1 MTLAESPPPVWV
13 GMFVHG
19 ALFLAISRTSDA
31 AIPLVSSSANG
42 DEARSNPN
50 VLCYACSRMEFH
62 DVSHEELKEWGY
74 EAKIS
79 IDQLTFMVDY
89 YTNERDGSG
98 KRCDLCLVLRQ
109 DHYTNRWFPCLI
121 EVIHD
126 LFDDLKTNRQLAI
139 DTAKFERGPRHSSRV
154 IAYSLG
160 IGGTF
165 QPQQVPRLY
174 DPSRAQSCLD
184 NCKAHH
190 NKACNQKTLTVE
202 VMRLIDWER
211 IEIVEARPVGS
222 WLALSYVWGS
232 KVTGGFSR
240 RSKTVIDAIEVTKQ
254 LGYRYMW
261 VEEYCIDQDDPV
273 HKGSQ
278 IRQMNRIYQGAD
290 LTIVAAAGHSKHF
303 GLSGVSSERLP
314 RYETVRV
321 GDNTIFRAGKDPITD
336 LVHQSKW

>member
-1 MTLAESPPPVWV
+1 
-13 GMFVHG
+13 MFVHG

-254 LGYRYMW
+254 LIYRYMW
-261 VEEYCIDQDDPV
+261 VEEYCIDQDDRP
-273 HKGSQ
+273 SPQ
-278 IRQMNRIYQGAD
+278 RQSNPPDEQD
-290 LTIVAAAGHSKHF
+290 
-303 GLSGVSSERLP
+303 LSGCGLDDRRRRWSFEAFWFIWS
-314 RYETVRV
+314 
-321 GDNTIFRAGKDPITD
+321 IFREVAEIRNCASWRQHYISGRQRPNHRSRSSVQMVKSSM
-336 LVHQSKW
+336 VS